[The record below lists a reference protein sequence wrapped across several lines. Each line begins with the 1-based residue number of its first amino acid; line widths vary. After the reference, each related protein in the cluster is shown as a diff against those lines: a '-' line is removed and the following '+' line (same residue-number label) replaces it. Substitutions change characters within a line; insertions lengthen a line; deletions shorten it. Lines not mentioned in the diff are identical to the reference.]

1 MSISDIAEVHGVS
14 RATVHT
20 YRRGGT
26 FPSPVQEA
34 GTTRLRYRADEVAA
48 WFQANPKQQGKR
60 TDLTEKPQGDPVTTT
75 VDPRIAILSGLNAP
89 PYNTTAEKHCIPWDD
104 AVKLLDAYR
113 KKMLRLAAE
122 AVEQELLSGPDTSED
137 GGGPG
142 WSDAVRAAGAV
153 LRQMAEAPDEESSD
167 G

>member
-1 MSISDIAEVHGVS
+1 MSINDIAEAHGVS

-48 WFQANPKQQGKR
+48 WFQAHPKQQGKR
-60 TDLTEKPQGDPVTTT
+60 TDLTEKPQGVPVTTM
-75 VDPRIAILSGLNAP
+75 VDPRIAILSSLNDP
-89 PYNTTAEKHCIPWDD
+89 PYNTTAEKHCVPWDE
-104 AVKLLDAYR
+104 AVKLLDDYR
-113 KKMLRLAAE
+113 KKTLRLAAE
-122 AVEQELLSGPDTSED
+122 AVEQELLSGPDTSEASE
-137 GGGPG
+137 GPG
-142 WSDAVRAAGAV
+142 WNDAVRAAGTV
-153 LRQMAEAPDEESSD
+153 LRQMADASEDESSD